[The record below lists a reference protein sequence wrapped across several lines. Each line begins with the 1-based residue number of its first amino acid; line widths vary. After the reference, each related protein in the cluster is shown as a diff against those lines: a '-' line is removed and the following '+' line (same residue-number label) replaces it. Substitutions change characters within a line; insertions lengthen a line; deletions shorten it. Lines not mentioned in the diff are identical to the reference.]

1 MTDASIPMSLQE
13 LEQIVQ
19 VVAHNLY
26 EKWAIDD
33 RFTEE
38 ELTQYGQ
45 YAVEDTVFV
54 INNYMETFNQVMLNR
69 AEKIDITSPNQLEL
83 L

>member
-1 MTDASIPMSLQE
+1 MTDASVPLSLQE

-38 ELTQYGQ
+38 QLTQYAQ

-54 INNYMETFNQVMLNR
+54 INNYMETFNQTMLNR
-69 AEKIDITSPNQLEL
+69 AEQIDLQSPNQLEL